1 MAFYYIIKN
10 HVKFGIRHFVGQEDF
25 NMPSSCCAI
34 NCVNRCSKKML
45 MFRFPTDPERKR
57 QWVAAI
63 RREGWQPNE
72 HSRICQEHFI
82 KSMLVH

>member
-1 MAFYYIIKN
+1 
-10 HVKFGIRHFVGQEDF
+10 
-25 NMPSSCCAI
+25 
-34 NCVNRCSKKML
+34 ML

-57 QWVAAI
+57 RWVAAI

-82 KSMLVH
+82 KSTLIH

>member
-1 MAFYYIIKN
+1 
-10 HVKFGIRHFVGQEDF
+10 
-25 NMPSSCCAI
+25 
-34 NCVNRCSKKML
+34 ML

-82 KSMLVH
+82 TEEYACSLRFHLCVLLYFGVYV